1 MNHEDDHGRVRQ
13 VVAGVAWIAVLAAA
27 VCGAL
32 LYWRR
37 VPGLLGEWLGT
48 MIGAMTTPFL
58 LEASFLFIGIALVSW
73 LNHLRARKDGDEWVD
88 PASFE
93 ARTGRGEGEPQD
105 P

>member
-1 MNHEDDHGRVRQ
+1 MKQATGRERVGQ
-13 VVAGVAWIAVLAAA
+13 VVAGVGMIATLAVA

-32 LYWRR
+32 LGWRL

-58 LEASFLFIGIALVSW
+58 LEASFFGIGIALVSW
-73 LNHLRARKDGDEWVD
+73 LNHRRARKEGEEWVD
-88 PASFE
+88 PARFE
-93 ARTGRGEGEPQD
+93 SPGETPPRD